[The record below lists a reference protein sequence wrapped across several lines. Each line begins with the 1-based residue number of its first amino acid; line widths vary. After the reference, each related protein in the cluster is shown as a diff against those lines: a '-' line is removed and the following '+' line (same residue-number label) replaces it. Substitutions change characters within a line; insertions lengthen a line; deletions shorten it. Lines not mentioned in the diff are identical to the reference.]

1 LKYRLFGS
9 GYTLKI
15 YYARRYTMFLLEHQA
30 KSIIKR
36 YGFQVPQGGLVR
48 NPKEAGEVASKF
60 GKVALKIQIPGGGR
74 GKKGGIKFA
83 ETPQEAE
90 KLAEELLSKKFNG
103 FPVQELL
110 VEELVTLDKEYYLGV
125 TDSRDTRSPIVIISS
140 RGGIDVEELGEKY
153 PEYIAQEGFSLRFGF
168 RQFQARELARKARI
182 DQSYLVNI
190 GNLVQ
195 RLTNLYRDYD
205 TELVEVNPL
214 GVTRDGKLFA
224 LDVKMVVDSDAL
236 FRHKD
241 LEGTSNEGLSE
252 RQRFAEE
259 KRYGYVEFNYYGE
272 IGCAA
277 TGAGLGLTSMDLI
290 NDIAP
295 NALAFFL
302 DVGGRFVGS
311 TGDVFKLAQMFPN
324 LKAIL
329 VNRYGGFGRGQI
341 IAESMIQG
349 LLEVRP
355 KIPVMLS
362 LSGSGEKAAIEHFK
376 QMEEKVLAEGIT
388 FEWTSHVATGNETGC
403 ARKGSVD
410 VIEYPAKRVLEWAGY
425 KYERRPPNWFPER
438 KDWDKK
444 TRKLIQEAMRKRPEK
459 EYQDLSKAE

>member
-1 LKYRLFGS
+1 
-9 GYTLKI
+9 
-15 YYARRYTMFLLEHQA
+15 MFLSEHQA
-30 KSIIKR
+30 KNIIQR
-36 YGFQVPQGGLVR
+36 YGFQIPQGRVVK
-48 NPKEAGEVASKF
+48 NAKEAGEVTSEF
-60 GKVALKIQIPGGGR
+60 GKVALKVQTPSGGR
-74 GKKGGIKFA
+74 GKRGGIKFA
-83 ETPQEAE
+83 QTPQEAE
-90 KLAEELLSKKFNG
+90 KSAEELLSKKFDG
-103 FPVQELL
+103 FSVQELL
-110 VEELVTLDKEYYLGV
+110 VEEFVSLDREYYLGV
-125 TDSRDTRSPIVIISS
+125 ADSRETRGPVVIISS
-140 RGGIDVEELGEKY
+140 RGGIDVEELSEKY
-153 PEYIAQEGFSLRFGF
+153 PEYIAQEKYSLRLGF
-168 RQFQARELARKARI
+168 RQFQARELARRAGI

-195 RLTNLYRDYD
+195 RLTNLSCDYD

-214 GVTRDGKLFA
+214 GVTKDGKLLA
-224 LDVKMVVDSDAL
+224 LDVKMVVDNDAL

-241 LEGTSNEGLSE
+241 LAGTSNEGLNE
-252 RQRFAEE
+252 RQRFAKE
-259 KRYGYVEFNYYGE
+259 KGYGYVEFNYDGE
-272 IGCAA
+272 IACAA

-295 NALAFFL
+295 KALAFFL

-349 LLEVRP
+349 LLEVKPRV
-355 KIPVMLS
+355 PVMLS

-376 QMEEKVLAEGIT
+376 KMEDNVLAEGII
-388 FEWTSHVATGNETGC
+388 FEWTSHVATGNETRC

-425 KYERRPPNWFPER
+425 KYERRPPGWFPER
-438 KDWDKK
+438 KDWDEK

-459 EYQDLSKAE
+459 EYQDLSKVE

>member
-1 LKYRLFGS
+1 
-9 GYTLKI
+9 
-15 YYARRYTMFLLEHQA
+15 MFLLEQQA

-36 YGFQVPQGGLVR
+36 YGFQVPQGEVVK
-48 NPKEAGEVASKF
+48 NPKEAGAVSSKF
-60 GKVALKIQIPGGGR
+60 GKVALKVQIPSGGR

-83 ETPQEAE
+83 QTPPEAE
-90 KLAEELLSKKFNG
+90 KLAEELFSKKFNG
-103 FPVQELL
+103 FSAQELL
-110 VEELVTLDKEYYLGV
+110 VEEMVPLEKEYYLGL
-125 TDSRDTRSPIVIISS
+125 TDSRETRSPIVIISS
-140 RGGIDVEELGEKY
+140 RGGIDVEELSEKY
-153 PEYIAQEGFSLRFGF
+153 PEYIAQEEYSLRLGF
-168 RQFQARELARKARI
+168 RQFQARELARQAKI

-214 GVTRDGKLFA
+214 GVTKDGKLFA
-224 LDVKMVVDSDAL
+224 LDVKMIVDNDAL

-241 LEGTSNEGLSE
+241 LAGTSDEGLNE
-252 RQRFAEE
+252 RQKFAKE
-259 KRYGYVEFNYYGE
+259 KGYGYVEFNYYGE
-272 IGCAA
+272 IACAA

-295 NALAFFL
+295 NAIAFFL

-311 TGDVFKLAQMFPN
+311 TGDVFKIAQMFPN

-349 LLEVRP
+349 LLEVKP

-362 LSGSGEKAAIEHFK
+362 LSGSGEKAAIEYFK

-388 FEWTSHVATGNETGC
+388 FEWTSHVATGKETQC
-403 ARKGSVD
+403 SRKGSID

-425 KYERRPPNWFPER
+425 KYDRRPPNWFPQR
-438 KDWDKK
+438 RDWEEK
-444 TRKLIQEAMRKRPEK
+444 TRKLIHEAMTKRPEK
-459 EYQDLSKAE
+459 EYQDLSKVE

>member
-1 LKYRLFGS
+1 
-9 GYTLKI
+9 
-15 YYARRYTMFLLEHQA
+15 MFLLEHQA
-30 KSIIKR
+30 KSIIRK
-36 YGFQVPQGGLVR
+36 YGFQVPQGEVVKSA
-48 NPKEAGEVASKF
+48 KEAGEVASKF
-60 GKVALKIQIPGGGR
+60 GKVALKVQIPSGGR
-74 GKKGGIKFA
+74 GKKGGIRFA

-90 KLAEELLSKKFNG
+90 KLAEELLSKKIDG
-103 FPVQELL
+103 FSVRELL
-110 VEELVTLDKEYYLGV
+110 VEELVSLDKEYYLGV
-125 TDSRDTRSPIVIISS
+125 TDSRETRSPIVIISS
-140 RGGIDVEELGEKY
+140 QGGIDVEELSEKY
-153 PEYIAQEGFSLRFGF
+153 AKSIVQEGYSLRLGF
-168 RQFQARELARKARI
+168 RQFQAREMARKAGI
-182 DQSYLVNI
+182 DQSHLVNI

-214 GVTRDGKLFA
+214 GVTKDGKLLA
-224 LDVKMVVDSDAL
+224 LDIKMVVDNDAL

-241 LEGTSNEGLSE
+241 LAGTSDEGLNE
-252 RQRFAEE
+252 RQKFAKE
-259 KRYGYVEFNYYGE
+259 KGYGYVEFNYHGE
-272 IGCAA
+272 IACAA

-290 NDIAP
+290 NDVAP
-295 NALAFFL
+295 NAIAFFL

-311 TGDVFKLAQMFPN
+311 TGDVFKIAQMFPN

-362 LSGSGEKAAIEHFK
+362 LSGSGEKAAIEYFK
-376 QMEEKVLAEGIT
+376 QMEEKVIDEGIT
-388 FEWTSHVATGNETGC
+388 FEWTSHVATGKETRC
-403 ARKGSVD
+403 SRKGSID

-425 KYERRPPNWFPER
+425 KYERRPPGWFPER
-438 KDWDKK
+438 KDWDEK

-459 EYQDLSKAE
+459 EYQDLSKVE

>member
-1 LKYRLFGS
+1 
-9 GYTLKI
+9 
-15 YYARRYTMFLLEHQA
+15 MFLLEHQA

-36 YGFQVPQGGLVR
+36 YGFQVPQGEVVR

-110 VEELVTLDKEYYLGV
+110 VEELVSLDKEYYLGV
-125 TDSRDTRSPIVIISS
+125 ADSRDIRSPIVIISS
-140 RGGIDVEELGEKY
+140 RGGIDVEELSEKY
-153 PEYIAQEGFSLRFGF
+153 PEYIAQEGYSLRLGF

-182 DQSYLVNI
+182 DQSCLVSI

-224 LDVKMVVDSDAL
+224 LDVKMVVDNDAL

-241 LEGTSNEGLSE
+241 LAGTSNEGLNE
-252 RQRFAEE
+252 RQRFANE
-259 KRYGYVEFNYYGE
+259 KGYGYVEFNYYGE
-272 IGCAA
+272 IACAA

-295 NALAFFL
+295 NAIAFFL

-311 TGDVFKLAQMFPN
+311 TGDVFKIAQMFPN

-329 VNRYGGFGRGQI
+329 VNRYGGFGRGQV

-349 LLEVRP
+349 LLEVKP

-388 FEWTSHVATGNETGC
+388 FEWTSHVATGNETKC
-403 ARKGSVD
+403 AHKGGVD

-438 KDWDKK
+438 KDWDNK

>member
-1 LKYRLFGS
+1 
-9 GYTLKI
+9 
-15 YYARRYTMFLLEHQA
+15 MFLLEHQA

-36 YGFQVPQGGLVR
+36 YGFQVPQGEVVR

-110 VEELVTLDKEYYLGV
+110 VEELVSLDKEYYLGV

-140 RGGIDVEELGEKY
+140 RGGIDIEELSENY
-153 PEYIAQEGFSLRFGF
+153 PEYIAQEGYSLRLGF

-224 LDVKMVVDSDAL
+224 LDVKMVVDNDAL

-241 LEGTSNEGLSE
+241 LAGTSNEGLNE
-252 RQRFAEE
+252 RQRFANE
-259 KRYGYVEFNYYGE
+259 KGYGYVEFNYHGE
-272 IGCAA
+272 IACAA

-295 NALAFFL
+295 NAIAFFL

-311 TGDVFKLAQMFPN
+311 TGDVFKIAQMFPN

-329 VNRYGGFGRGQI
+329 VNRYGGFGRGQV

-349 LLEVRP
+349 LLEVKP

-388 FEWTSHVATGNETGC
+388 FEWTSHVATGNETKC
-403 ARKGSVD
+403 AHKGGVD
-410 VIEYPAKRVLEWAGY
+410 VIEYPVKRVLEWAGY

>member
-1 LKYRLFGS
+1 
-9 GYTLKI
+9 
-15 YYARRYTMFLLEHQA
+15 MFLLEHQA

-36 YGFQVPQGGLVR
+36 YGFQVPQGEVVKS
-48 NPKEAGEVASKF
+48 PKEAGEVASKL
-60 GKVALKIQIPGGGR
+60 GKVALKVQIPSGGR

-83 ETPQEAE
+83 QTSQEAE
-90 KLAEELLSKKFNG
+90 KLAEELFSKEFNG
-103 FPVQELL
+103 FSVQELL
-110 VEELVTLDKEYYLGV
+110 VEEMVPLDKEYYLGL
-125 TDSRDTRSPIVIISS
+125 TDSRETRSPIVIISS
-140 RGGIDVEELGEKY
+140 RGGIDVEELSEKY
-153 PEYIAQEGFSLRFGF
+153 PEYIAQEGYSLRLGF
-168 RQFQARELARKARI
+168 RQFQARELARQAKL

-195 RLTNLYRDYD
+195 RLTNLCRDYD

-214 GVTRDGKLFA
+214 GVTKDGRLLA
-224 LDVKMVVDSDAL
+224 LDVKVIVDNDAL

-241 LEGTSNEGLSE
+241 LAGTSDEGLNE
-252 RQRFAEE
+252 RQKFAKE
-259 KRYGYVEFNYYGE
+259 KGYGYVEFNYYGE
-272 IGCAA
+272 IACAA

-295 NALAFFL
+295 NAIAFFL

-311 TGDVFKLAQMFPN
+311 TGDVFKIAQMFPN

-349 LLEVRP
+349 LLEVKP

-362 LSGSGEKAAIEHFK
+362 LSGSGEKAAIEYFK
-376 QMEEKVLAEGIT
+376 QMEEKVLTEGIT
-388 FEWTSHVATGNETGC
+388 FEWTSHVATGKETRC
-403 ARKGSVD
+403 SRKGSID

-425 KYERRPPNWFPER
+425 KYERRPPNWFPQR
-438 KDWDKK
+438 RDWEEK
-444 TRKLIQEAMRKRPEK
+444 TRKLIHEAMTKRPEK
-459 EYQDLSKAE
+459 EYQDLSKVE

>member
-1 LKYRLFGS
+1 
-9 GYTLKI
+9 
-15 YYARRYTMFLLEHQA
+15 MFLLEHQA

-36 YGFQVPQGGLVR
+36 YGFQVPHGEVVK
-48 NPKEAGEVASKF
+48 NPKEAGAVSSKF
-60 GKVALKIQIPGGGR
+60 GKVVLKVQIPSGGR

-83 ETPQEAE
+83 QTPQEAE
-90 KLAEELLSKKFNG
+90 KLAEELFSKKFNG
-103 FPVQELL
+103 FSAQELL
-110 VEELVTLDKEYYLGV
+110 VEEMVPLEKEYYLGL
-125 TDSRDTRSPIVIISS
+125 TDSRETRTPIVIISS
-140 RGGIDVEELGEKY
+140 RGGIDVEELSEKY
-153 PEYIAQEGFSLRFGF
+153 PEYIAQEGYSLRLGF
-168 RQFQARELARKARI
+168 RQFQARELARQAKI

-195 RLTNLYRDYD
+195 RLTNLYHDYD

-214 GVTRDGKLFA
+214 GVTKDGKLLA
-224 LDVKMVVDSDAL
+224 LDVKMIVDNDAL

-241 LEGTSNEGLSE
+241 LAGLSDEGLNE
-252 RQRFAEE
+252 RQKFAKE
-259 KRYGYVEFNYYGE
+259 KGYGYVEFNYYGE
-272 IGCAA
+272 IACAA

-295 NALAFFL
+295 NAIAFFL

-311 TGDVFKLAQMFPN
+311 TGDVFKIAQMFPN

-349 LLEVRP
+349 LLEVKP

-362 LSGSGEKAAIEHFK
+362 LSGSGEKAAIEYFK

-388 FEWTSHVATGNETGC
+388 FEWTSHVATGKETRC
-403 ARKGSVD
+403 SRKGSID
-410 VIEYPAKRVLEWAGY
+410 VIEYPAKRVLEWVGY
-425 KYERRPPNWFPER
+425 KYDRRPPNWFPQR
-438 KDWDKK
+438 RDWEEK
-444 TRKLIQEAMRKRPEK
+444 TRKLIHEAMTKRPEK
-459 EYQDLSKAE
+459 EYQDLSKVE

>member
-1 LKYRLFGS
+1 
-9 GYTLKI
+9 
-15 YYARRYTMFLLEHQA
+15 MFLSEHQA
-30 KSIIKR
+30 KNIIQR
-36 YGFQVPQGGLVR
+36 YGFQIPQGRVVK
-48 NPKEAGEVASKF
+48 NAKEAGEVTSEF
-60 GKVALKIQIPGGGR
+60 GKVALKVQTPCGGR
-74 GKKGGIKFA
+74 GKRGGIKFA
-83 ETPQEAE
+83 QTPQEAE
-90 KLAEELLSKKFNG
+90 KSAEELLSKKFDG
-103 FPVQELL
+103 FSVQELL
-110 VEELVTLDKEYYLGV
+110 VEEFVSLDREYYLGV
-125 TDSRDTRSPIVIISS
+125 ADSRETRGPVVIISS
-140 RGGIDVEELGEKY
+140 RGGIDVEELSEKY
-153 PEYIAQEGFSLRFGF
+153 PEYIAQEKYSLRLGF
-168 RQFQARELARKARI
+168 RQFQARELARRAGI

-195 RLTNLYRDYD
+195 RLTNLSCDYD

-214 GVTRDGKLFA
+214 GVTKDGKLLA
-224 LDVKMVVDSDAL
+224 LDVKMVVDNDAL

-241 LEGTSNEGLSE
+241 LAGTSNEGLNE
-252 RQRFAEE
+252 RQRFAKE
-259 KRYGYVEFNYYGE
+259 KGYGYVEFNYDGE
-272 IGCAA
+272 IACAA

-295 NALAFFL
+295 KALAFFL

-349 LLEVRP
+349 LLEVKPRV
-355 KIPVMLS
+355 PVMLS

-376 QMEEKVLAEGIT
+376 KMEDNVLAEGII
-388 FEWTSHVATGNETGC
+388 FEWTSHVATGNETRC

-425 KYERRPPNWFPER
+425 KYERRPPGWFPER
-438 KDWDKK
+438 KDWDEK

-459 EYQDLSKAE
+459 EYQDLSKVE